1 MSVTNTNEPT
11 FFDMGDP
18 LHRAYGSLK
27 SGTPL
32 TAEESAAVIAAVGAL
47 MCAQSDRQLA
57 DAEKALGRTT
67 SPTPISLSPT
77 SPTAHHRPQR
87 TTAQLNRLEKTMT
100 REEKHAKQCEEL
112 FEEISTLIEGREYS
126 VVIGVAH
133 RLLLTSVLEVD
144 AIKGIDPAQTER
156 FSAAMARVANIID
169 EPVKPAMV
177 N

>member
-1 MSVTNTNEPT
+1 
-11 FFDMGDP
+11 
-18 LHRAYGSLK
+18 
-27 SGTPL
+27 
-32 TAEESAAVIAAVGAL
+32 
-47 MCAQSDRQLA
+47 
-57 DAEKALGRTT
+57 
-67 SPTPISLSPT
+67 
-77 SPTAHHRPQR
+77 
-87 TTAQLNRLEKTMT
+87 MT